1 MFFPG
6 IEADRAFL
14 PAELMEAVVGKLSLR
29 CRGQVDV
36 KRRSNIRRSDGQHT
50 LLRHAVEFV
59 VPTDDPSV
67 PLHQSKGEAETL
79 LLVYLLRS
87 ELDRSA

>member
-1 MFFPG
+1 
-6 IEADRAFL
+6 
-14 PAELMEAVVGKLSLR
+14 MEAVVGKLSLR

-87 ELDRSA
+87 ELDRSACERLDLEGQ